1 MRLKAHLQE
10 FSRYIAVRFY
20 NEQYNLSTSDFYTK
34 SPKKAGKY
42 YEVERVIGQRTRK
55 RKEGQL

>member
-20 NEQYNLSTSDFYTK
+20 NERNNISTSDFYTK
-34 SPKKAGKY
+34 STKKAGKY
-42 YEVERVIGQRTRK
+42 YEVERVIGQ
-55 RKEGQL
+55 

>member
-20 NEQYNLSTSDFYTK
+20 NEQNNLSTSDFYTK
-34 SPKKAGKY
+34 STKKAGNY
-42 YEVERVIGQRTRK
+42 YEVERVIGQ
-55 RKEGQL
+55 